1 MDWACNTALDQLGF
15 ANPAELQAYWNA
27 LPKEAVGPW
36 VKSALARGEVIEAL
50 LEGADGSTRKVLM
63 RPAGLTEPPEVPQRL
78 RILSPF
84 DPALRDRARAEHL
97 FGFFYRIEVFVP
109 EPKRRWGYY
118 VFPVLE
124 GDRLVGRLDAKAHRA
139 DGVLRVK
146 AFWPEAGIRLTKAR
160 IAKLEAE
167 LNRLARF
174 AACER
179 VEFLP
184 GWQRD
189 FLPPL

>member
-1 MDWACNTALDQLGF
+1 MRF
-15 ANPAELQAYWNA
+15 ELQV
-27 LPKEAVGPW
+27 PTVGESVTEAMLGKWLKQPGDAVRRDEPL
-36 VKSALARGEVIEAL
+36 VEIESEKATVEISA
-50 LEGADGSTRKVLM
+50 
-63 RPAGLTEPPEVPQRL
+63 P
-78 RILSPF
+78 
-84 DPALRDRARAEHL
+84 
-97 FGFFYRIEVFVP
+97 
-109 EPKRRWGYY
+109 
-118 VFPVLE
+118 
-124 GDRLVGRLDAKAHRA
+124 A